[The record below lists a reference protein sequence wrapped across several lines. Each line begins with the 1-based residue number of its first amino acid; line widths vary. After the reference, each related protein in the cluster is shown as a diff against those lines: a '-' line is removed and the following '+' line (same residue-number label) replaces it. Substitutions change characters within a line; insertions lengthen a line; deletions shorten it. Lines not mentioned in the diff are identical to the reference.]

1 MGVWHDAL
9 AECRGP
15 ASGQDEEGVMRLFTG
30 KGDQG
35 MTDLLG
41 ERVGK
46 DDPRIALIG
55 SLDEVTSQL
64 GFGRAVAASP
74 RSGEWLIEVQR
85 DLYKIMAE
93 LAFTDELRPAGY
105 VLGEDRVD
113 RLEELTDGLSTEVEL
128 PRQFILPGD
137 SVAGAAL
144 DVARAVS
151 RRAERTAVELAREG
165 QMNNPQVLRYLNRLS
180 SFLFILARLEDR
192 EAGVTPLRAK
202 VRPSA
207 SASASDGS

>member
-1 MGVWHDAL
+1 
-9 AECRGP
+9 
-15 ASGQDEEGVMRLFTG
+15 MRLYTG

-35 MTDLLG
+35 TTDLLG

-46 DDPRIALIG
+46 DDPRIGLIG
-55 SLDEVTSQL
+55 ALDEVTSQL

-105 VLGEDRVD
+105 VLSEDRVT
-113 RLEELTDGLSTEVEL
+113 RLEELTDALSAEVDL
-128 PRQFILPGD
+128 PPHFILPGD
-137 SVAGAAL
+137 TVAGAAL
-144 DVARAVS
+144 DVARAVI
-151 RRAERTAVELAREG
+151 RRAERAAVELAG
-165 QMNNPQVLRYLNRLS
+165 AGHLSNPQVLRYLNRLS
-180 SFLFILARLEDR
+180 SLLFMLARFEEG

-202 VRPSA
+202 ARS
-207 SASASDGS
+207 